1 MKTISETLLRNNI
14 LRLLTERRISK
25 HELALGIGMDDAN
38 FGKMLNGIRPFGYD
52 KVDQIA
58 AYFEI
63 EIAQLFQRDILTKH
77 RNKTTTIIAFTTN
90 NPITE
95 NTLRKIL
102 NQLDTQL

>member
-1 MKTISETLLRNNI
+1 MKSISETLLCSNI

-38 FGKMLNGIRPFGYD
+38 FGKMLNGPRSFGFD

-58 AYFEI
+58 AYFDIEI
-63 EIAQLFQRDILTKH
+63 EQLFQQDILIKH
-77 RNKTTTIIAFTTN
+77 KDQSTTIIVFTTTK
-90 NPITE
+90 PITE

-102 NQLDTQL
+102 NQL